1 MLSAI
6 KVEPLYAFPDKPDRQ
21 PPTASLIEILSSDDE
36 DAGNCSEDY
45 SDCAESGC
53 ESDCKRKK
61 TRSLK
66 DINGGFLAKRIKL
79 EEPVAAIPLEFLA
92 PLPDDDDDEAVPVPL
107 SLPVVVA
114 DDGTVAP
121 ARPVNRQFWKAG
133 EFGKDVYSDC
143 SESSEGVDRVRVHP
157 RFLHSNA
164 TSHKWALGAFAELLD
179 NALDEVCNGATYVL
193 VDVLTN
199 KRDNSKMLL
208 VEDNGGGMTS
218 VKLRQCMSL
227 GYSAK
232 SKIAHTIGQYG
243 NGFKTSTMRLG
254 ADVIVFSRCRG
265 SDGKSASQSIGMLSY
280 TFLKST
286 QKEDIFVP
294 MIDYERGQY
303 WDKVI
308 RSSFDDWSKNLE
320 TILQWS
326 PFTSESD
333 LLKQFDFMKNQGTRI
348 IIYNLWEDDEGQLEL
363 DFETDPHDI
372 QIRGVNRDER
382 SLDMARMYPNSRHFL
397 TYKHSLR
404 SYASIL
410 YLRLPP
416 DFRIILRGKDV
427 QHHNI
432 VNDMMLTQ
440 KVTYRPQAER
450 AGNDS
455 GMVAVVTIGF
465 VKDAHYHIDIQGFNV
480 YHKNRLIKPFWR
492 VWNAAGSS
500 GRGVIGVFEAN
511 FVEPAHDKQGF
522 ERTLALSRL
531 EARLVAM
538 QKRYWSENSHYVGYS
553 DKRSKNKIAV
563 TSKQEDAPPSDKSK
577 SSSRSTQNG
586 NGHTS
591 RMKSSAELD
600 RRSTP
605 VADTTE
611 DRGSYE
617 VPCPCDDVSQR
628 EDGLINGD
636 AHNSASVTEGV
647 TKVKDEK
654 LQLATRWDDE
664 TELQAVVLLNN
675 NLTSENESL
684 RKKLETAEKKN
695 EELEKEIR
703 ILTNMIAEERS
714 QREEEEEKL
723 RKRLMYASK
732 TIDDLLEKVRRG
744 QRSQN

>member
-333 LLKQFDFMKNQGTRI
+333 LLKQ
-348 IIYNLWEDDEGQLEL
+348 
-363 DFETDPHDI
+363 DI

-404 SYASIL
+404 
-410 YLRLPP
+410 
-416 DFRIILRGKDV
+416 
-427 QHHNI
+427 
-432 VNDMMLTQ
+432 
-440 KVTYRPQAER
+440 
-450 AGNDS
+450 
-455 GMVAVVTIGF
+455 MVAVVTIGF

-628 EDGLINGD
+628 EVADQRKNNPITSCSNRKDGLINGD

-654 LQLATRWDDE
+654 LQLATRDDE